1 MDRRSLIKNA
11 GIAGVLAAGV
21 APAVHAQAA
30 VRWRLASSFPKAL
43 DTIFG
48 AAEVFAKQ
56 VKAMSG
62 GKFEISVHAA
72 GELMPAFGVVDGVQQ
87 GSIEAA
93 HTAPYYFFGKNEA
106 FALGCAIPF
115 GLNSR
120 QMTAWMYEGN
130 GLKLMREFYAK
141 YNMINFPGGNT
152 GAQMGGWYR
161 KEIKSLK
168 DVKGMKMRIGGF
180 GGKVLE
186 RIGGVPQNIPGG
198 EIYTALE
205 KGTIDAAEWVGPYDD
220 QKLGFNKVAPFYYY
234 PGWWEGGPQLDFF
247 INQKAFDA
255 LSAENKAIVES
266 AAAARPRGDAGQVRR
281 PQPRCPE
288 AAGGRRHQAASVPA
302 GRDGRGLQ
310 GGDGPV
316 RGAQRQE
323 PGVGQDLRRLLQV
336 PRRPEPVVPLHRSHL
351 RPLHA
356 GAEAVSRQQAL
367 AALCSRQRPHRGL
380 CCFWFHFLTPHAPR
394 QFFVESILQVGRRI
408 MRGSPESGELS
419 HGSSRSHQERRH
431 RRRAGHGHRTCG
443 ACASRHSLAA
453 GFKLSQVAGHAVRRR

>member
-1 MDRRSLIKNA
+1 MDRRSVIKHA

-21 APAVHAQAA
+21 APAVHAQTAI
-30 VRWRLASSFPKAL
+30 RWRLASSFPKSL

-48 AAEVFAKQ
+48 AADVFSKS

-87 GSIEAA
+87 GSIECA
-93 HTAPYYFFGKNEA
+93 HTAPYYFFGKDET

-141 YNMINFPGGNT
+141 YNIVNFAGGNT

-161 KEIKSLK
+161 KEIKSIK
-168 DVKGMKMRIGGF
+168 DIKGLKMRIGGF

-198 EIYTALE
+198 EIYQALE

-247 INQKAFDA
+247 INNKAFEA
-255 LSAENKAIVES
+255 LSPENKAIVE
-266 AAAARPRGDAGQVRR
+266 AAAAQAHSDMQAKYDARNPGALKQLVGAGTKLRPFPKDVMNAAFKEAMTLYQELSDKNENWRKVYADYAKFRGDQNLWFRFT
-281 PQPRCPE
+281 E
-288 AAGGRRHQAASVPA
+288 ATFDRFM
-302 GRDGRGLQ
+302 
-310 GGDGPV
+310 
-316 RGAQRQE
+316 QE
-323 PGVGQDLRRLLQV
+323 Q
-336 PRRPEPVVPLHRSHL
+336 
-351 RPLHA
+351 
-356 GAEAVSRQQAL
+356 
-367 AALCSRQRPHRGL
+367 
-380 CCFWFHFLTPHAPR
+380 
-394 QFFVESILQVGRRI
+394 
-408 MRGSPESGELS
+408 
-419 HGSSRSHQERRH
+419 
-431 RRRAGHGHRTCG
+431 
-443 ACASRHSLAA
+443 
-453 GFKLSQVAGHAVRRR
+453 KL